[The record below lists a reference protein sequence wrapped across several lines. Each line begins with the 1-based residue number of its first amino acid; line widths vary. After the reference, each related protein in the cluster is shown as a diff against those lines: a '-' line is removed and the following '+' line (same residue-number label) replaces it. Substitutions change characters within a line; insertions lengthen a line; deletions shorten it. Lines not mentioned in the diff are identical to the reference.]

1 MQHYLT
7 VSMVNVR
14 GHQGRCRVW
23 CWRQG
28 KRGRGGLQVRDALLA
43 AFERVESKIGQSL
56 AEPLGNGQGPVFC
69 QEMLHDPETL
79 FDSGDSRTR
88 HPQAR
93 GVTERSF
100 ALAPGWSPDFTDR
113 PTTLDRGYDSL
124 FPRTALPSLTHPH
137 ATKHPKTSNAIAVTA
152 MPPRFLFR

>member
-1 MQHYLT
+1 MPRKNWLGFGVMQHFLT

-69 QEMLHDPETL
+69 QEMLHDPETPRL
-79 FDSGDSRTR
+79 DELQVHAVLVCPTVED
-88 HPQAR
+88 
-93 GVTERSF
+93 F
-100 ALAPGWSPDFTDR
+100 AGELG
-113 PTTLDRGYDSL
+113 TLVRQD
-124 FPRTALPSLTHPH
+124 ALG
-137 ATKHPKTSNAIAVTA
+137 
-152 MPPRFLFR
+152 MP

>member
-1 MQHYLT
+1 MPRKNWLGFGVMQHFLT

-28 KRGRGGLQVRDALLA
+28 KRGRGGFQVRDALLA

-69 QEMLHDPETL
+69 QEMLHDPETPAGSHKCL
-79 FDSGDSRTR
+79 G
-88 HPQAR
+88 
-93 GVTERSF
+93 
-100 ALAPGWSPDFTDR
+100 
-113 PTTLDRGYDSL
+113 SL
-124 FPRTALPSLTHPH
+124 GR
-137 ATKHPKTSNAIAVTA
+137 
-152 MPPRFLFR
+152 